1 MNRKWQVICVIVVF
15 SLILAACGGK
25 TTQPTPADTGSEPEP
40 TEPSVLRIG
49 WAGSPDTL
57 NPGTAILSEAYVI
70 FELAYSALFG
80 QNLDGT
86 YSLDLAESY
95 EVSDD
100 GLTYTFHLKPNVKF
114 HDGTPL
120 TAKDVVFSF
129 ELYQANVDFPYMNT
143 YTASFDT
150 IEAPD
155 DSTVVLTLIEAIPS
169 IEYNTLFLYI
179 LPEHVWSQYEGTAV
193 LEFENMEL
201 IGSGPFK
208 LLDYAQGEYV
218 HMAKNPDFYGQV
230 PKVDEVVLQTFSNED
245 ALVQAIKTDQ
255 VDMITEMPLTAVES
269 LKSSENVAVVVGAP
283 LAPDVTD
290 IIFNQVLPENCP
302 PGDGVCTGHPA
313 LLDKE
318 LRKALSY
325 ATNKQELI
333 DIVLLGMGAM
343 GRTVIP
349 DSLLPWYNDSF
360 KDRPF
365 DLDEANRILD
375 EAGYLDADGD
385 GVRDMPD
392 GSRPL
397 TFRLNWPNDSTIAPR
412 LAELLAKT
420 WEKAGVKL
428 ELQALDPD
436 ALTSVCC
443 PAFDFDII
451 IWGWGSDPD
460 PTFLLSVMTTDEI
473 PSGMSETGYSNPKYD
488 ELYAQQTVEL
498 DPAKRKDMVW
508 EMQQLVFDDTVYI
521 IPFYAR
527 AVQAYRTDTFKG
539 WIVDQP
545 KLSLDDVTSLVV
557 VEPVK

>member
-1 MNRKWQVICVIVVF
+1 MKKKWLVISLIVVL
-15 SLILAACGGK
+15 SMILAACGG
-25 TTQPTPADTGSEPEP
+25 TTAQPSK
-40 TEPSVLRIG
+40 VRIG

-70 FELAYSALFG
+70 FELAYSALFE

-86 YSLDLAESY
+86 YGLDLAESF

-100 GLTYTFHLKPNVKF
+100 GMTYTFHLRPNVKF

-120 TAKDVVFSF
+120 TAKDVVYSF

-150 IEAPD
+150 IEAVD
-155 DSTVVLTLIEAIPS
+155 DSTVVLTLIEPIPS
-169 IEYNTLFLYI
+169 IEYNTVFLYI
-179 LPEHVWSQYEGTAV
+179 LPEHIWSQYEGEAV

-218 HMAKNPDFYGQV
+218 HLAKNPDFYGKV
-230 PKVDEVVLQTFSNED
+230 PNVDEVVFQTFSNED
-245 ALVQAIKTDQ
+245 ALVQAIKTNQ

-269 LKSSENVAVVVGAP
+269 LKGTENVEVVIGAP

-290 IIFNQVLPENCP
+290 IIFNQVEPENCP
-302 PGDGVCTGHPA
+302 PDDGVCTGHPA
-313 LLDKE
+313 LLDKQV
-318 LRKALSY
+318 RKALSF

-343 GRTVIP
+343 GRTLIP
-349 DSLLPWYNDSF
+349 DSLLPWYNESIEDN
-360 KDRPF
+360 PF

-375 EAGYLDADGD
+375 EAGYKDADGD

-392 GSRPL
+392 GSRSL
-397 TFRLNWPNDSTIAPR
+397 TFRLNWPNNSTIAPR
-412 LAELLAKT
+412 LAELLAKS

-443 PAFDFDII
+443 PTFDYDII

-473 PSGMSETGYSNPKYD
+473 PSGMSETGYSNPTYD
-488 ELYAQQTVEL
+488 ELFQQQAVEL
-498 DPAKRKDMVW
+498 DPAERKAMVW
-508 EMQQLVFDDTVYI
+508 EMQQIVFDDTVYI

-539 WIVDQP
+539 WIVDQS
-545 KLSLDDVTSLVV
+545 KLALDDVTSLVV